1 MKHVPLVR
9 LVLLI
14 LAAVALDST
23 VRGQTASFAILNKGR
38 VFAQTGA
45 ATTQPF
51 ATGGFLFGAQID
63 GTATTPSS
71 PVSFTL
77 PGGADTRALSFAA
90 DRQQWAFEQRFDTAA
105 ALAAVFPN
113 GSYTYTFG
121 GRTATLAFNG
131 DLYPSA
137 PVATASAGTWTG
149 GTLTVDR
156 AQPLTLTIRFPQNY
170 LAGASRLAISV
181 EGEQGSLG
189 NFSVDTAD
197 TGLNQAQLALT
208 IPANALSAGGSYT
221 VQLEANRIVALDA
234 VSAPGYNTV
243 AIYSATTTF
252 ALKVAFSGP
261 PVFLQQP
268 ANVQVANNSTVVFN
282 ASAQGATSYQ
292 WRKNGAVLP
301 NETEPTLVLFG
312 ATNSEVGAY
321 SVVAGNAA
329 GSVPSLPANLT
340 IATGFDFGRLTNLS
354 ILTDLTATTRSFTLG
369 TVVGG
374 ASTTG
379 MKPLVIRAVGP
390 SLGQAP
396 LNVVGALPDAK
407 LELYAGSTVVAAN
420 DDWAGAPALT
430 AAFAQVGAFPFTGA
444 DSKDAAIALDL
455 ESRSSGYTVVVS
467 AGAGAT
473 GRVIAEIYDA
483 TSPTG
488 FRANTP
494 RLVNVSVS
502 KQIDAGGSL
511 TAGFVIGGS
520 TAKTVLVRAV
530 GPGLGVF
537 GVPGVMADPRLDLF
551 NASSVRIASN
561 DNWGGGAQ
569 LTTAGGRVGAFE
581 IANKQSTDA
590 MLLVTLVPGNYTAE
604 VRGTN
609 GGGTAL
615 VEVYEVP

>member
-1 MKHVPLVR
+1 MKHAPLVR

-14 LAAVALDST
+14 LASVAIDSAA
-23 VRGQTASFAILNKGR
+23 RAQNASFAILNKNR
-38 VFAQTGA
+38 SFAQTGA
-45 ATTQPF
+45 AATQPL
-51 ATGGFLFGAQID
+51 ASGGFSFSAQID

-71 PVSFTL
+71 PVSFTV
-77 PGGADTRALSFAA
+77 PGGGGVRALSYAA
-90 DRQQWAFEQRFDTAA
+90 DRQQWFFEQRFDTAV
-105 ALAAVFPN
+105 ALAAAFPN
-113 GSYTYTFG
+113 GGYAYTFG
-121 GRTATLAFNG
+121 GRNATLAFNG

-137 PVATASAGTWTG
+137 PVATASAGTWSG
-149 GTLTVDR
+149 GTLAVDR

-181 EGEQGSLG
+181 DGEQGSSG

-197 TGLNQAQLALT
+197 TGLNQALVALT
-208 IPANALSAGGSYT
+208 IPANALIAGGSYT
-221 VQLEANRIVALDA
+221 VQLEANRIAALDA

-243 AIYSATTTF
+243 AIYSATTSF
-252 ALKVAFSGP
+252 VLEVAFSGP
-261 PVFLQQP
+261 PVFSQQP
-268 ANVQVANNSTVVFN
+268 ANVQVANNSTVVFS
-282 ASAQGATSYQ
+282 ATAQGATSYQ
-292 WRKNGAVLP
+292 WRKNGVALT
-301 NETEPTLVLFG
+301 NETGPTLVLFG
-312 ATNSEVGAY
+312 ATHSDVGAY
-321 SVVAGNAA
+321 SVVAGNAN
-329 GSVPSLPANLT
+329 GSTPSLPANLT

-354 ILTDLTATTRSFTLG
+354 ILTDLTATTQSFTLG
-369 TVVGG
+369 TVIGG

-379 MKPLVIRAVGP
+379 VKPLVVRAVGP
-390 SLGQAP
+390 SLGQ
-396 LNVVGALPDAK
+396 LIGDGALPDAK
-407 LELYAGSTVVAAN
+407 LELYAGPSVIAAN
-420 DDWAGAPALT
+420 DDWAGAAALT

-444 DSKDAAIALDL
+444 ESKDAAIALDL
-455 ESRSSGYTVVVS
+455 ESRSGGYTVVVS

-502 KQIDAGGSL
+502 KQIDAGSSL

-520 TAKTVLVRAV
+520 TAKTVLVRAI

-569 LTTAGGRVGAFE
+569 LTAAGGRVGAFE

-590 MLLVTLVPGNYTAE
+590 MLLVTLVPGNYSAE

>member
-1 MKHVPLVR
+1 MKHAPLLR

-14 LAAVALDST
+14 LAAVALNPAA
-23 VRGQTASFAILNKGR
+23 RAQNGSFAILNKGR
-38 VFAQTGA
+38 AFGQTGA
-45 ATTQPF
+45 ATTQ
-51 ATGGFLFGAQID
+51 ALASGGFFFGAQID

-71 PVSFTL
+71 PVSFA
-77 PGGADTRALSFAA
+77 PPSGGGTRALSFAA
-90 DRQQWAFEQRFDTAA
+90 DRQQWSFEQRFDTAA
-105 ALAAVFPN
+105 ALAAAFPN
-113 GSYTYTFG
+113 GAYTYTFG
-121 GRTATLAFNG
+121 GRTATLAFTG

-137 PVATASAGTWTG
+137 PVATASAGTWAG

-170 LAGASRLAISV
+170 LAGASRLAIAVVGDQNS
-181 EGEQGSLG
+181 SG
-189 NFSVDTAD
+189 NFSADTTE
-197 TGLNQAQLALT
+197 TGLNQSQLALT
-208 IPANALSAGGSYT
+208 IPSGALSAGGSYT
-221 VQLEANRIVALDA
+221 VQLEANRIAALDA

-243 AIYSATTTF
+243 AIYSATTTLV
-252 ALKVAFSGP
+252 LKVAFSGP
-261 PVFLQQP
+261 PVFSQQP
-268 ANVQVANNSTVVFN
+268 ANVQVANNSTVVFSAN
-282 ASAQGATSYQ
+282 AQGATSYQ
-292 WRKNGAVLP
+292 WRKNGVALK
-301 NETEPTLVLFG
+301 NETGPMLVLFG

-321 SVVAGNAA
+321 SVVADNAN

-354 ILTDLTATTRSFTLG
+354 ILTDLTAATQSFTLG
-369 TVVGG
+369 TVIGG
-374 ASTTG
+374 ACTTG
-379 MKPLVIRAVGP
+379 TKPLVVRAVGP
-390 SLGQAP
+390 SLAP
-396 LNVVGALPDAK
+396 FVGAGALPDAK

-430 AAFAQVGAFPFTGA
+430 AVFSQVGAFPLTGA

-455 ESRSSGYTVVVS
+455 ESRSGGYTVVVS

-502 KQIDAGGSL
+502 KQIDAGSSL

-520 TAKTVLVRAV
+520 TAKTVLVRAI

-551 NASSVRIASN
+551 NANSVRIASN
-561 DNWGGGAQ
+561 DNWRGEAQ
-569 LTTAGGRVGAFE
+569 LTAAGGRVGAFE

-590 MLLVTLVPGNYTAE
+590 MLLVTLVPGNYSAE

>member
-1 MKHVPLVR
+1 MKHAPLVR
-9 LVLLI
+9 LVVLI
-14 LAAVALDST
+14 LAAVALNT
-23 VRGQTASFAILNKGR
+23 AARAQNASFAILNKGR
-38 VFAQTGA
+38 AYAQTGA
-45 ATTQPF
+45 AATQPL
-51 ATGGFLFGAQID
+51 AIGGFFFGAQID

-71 PVSFTL
+71 PVSFTP
-77 PGGADTRALSFAA
+77 PGGGGARALSFAA
-90 DRQQWAFEQRFDTAA
+90 DRQQWWFEQRFDTTG
-105 ALAAVFPN
+105 ALAAAFPN
-113 GSYTYTFG
+113 GAYTYTFG

-137 PVATASAGTWTG
+137 PVATASAGAWNDG
-149 GTLTVDR
+149 ALTVDR
-156 AQPLTLTIRFPQNY
+156 TQPLTLTIRFPQNY
-170 LAGASRLAISV
+170 LAGASRLAISI
-181 EGEQGSLG
+181 EGDQGTPG

-197 TGLNQAQLALT
+197 TGLNQTQVALT
-208 IPANALSAGGSYT
+208 VPANSLAAGGTYA
-221 VQLEANRIVALDA
+221 VQLEANRIAALDA

-252 ALKVAFSGP
+252 VLKVAFSGP
-261 PVFLQQP
+261 PVFSQQP
-268 ANVQVANNSTVVFN
+268 ANVQIANNSTVVFSAN
-282 ASAQGATSYQ
+282 AQGATSYQ
-292 WRKNGAVLP
+292 WRKNGVALANGTGP
-301 NETEPTLVLFG
+301 ALVLFG
-312 ATNSEVGAY
+312 ATNTDVGAY
-321 SVVAGNAA
+321 SVVASNAN
-329 GSVPSLPANLT
+329 GSVTSLPANLT

-354 ILTDLTATTRSFTLG
+354 ILTDLTATTQSFTLG
-369 TVVGG
+369 TVIGG
-374 ASTTG
+374 ASTNGT
-379 MKPLVIRAVGP
+379 KPLVVRAVGP
-390 SLGQAP
+390 SLEPFVGP
-396 LNVVGALPDAK
+396 GALPDAK
-407 LELYAGSTVVAAN
+407 LELYAGPTVVAAN

-444 DSKDAAIALDL
+444 ESKDAAIALDL
-455 ESRSSGYTVVVS
+455 ESRSGGYTVVVS

-502 KQIDAGGSL
+502 KQIDAGSSL

-520 TAKTVLVRAV
+520 TAKTVLVRAI

-551 NASSVRIASN
+551 NASSVQIASN

-569 LTTAGGRVGAFE
+569 LTAAGGRVGAFE
-581 IANKQSTDA
+581 IENKQSTDA
-590 MLLVTLVPGNYTAE
+590 MLLVTLVPGNYSAE
-604 VRGTN
+604 VRGAN